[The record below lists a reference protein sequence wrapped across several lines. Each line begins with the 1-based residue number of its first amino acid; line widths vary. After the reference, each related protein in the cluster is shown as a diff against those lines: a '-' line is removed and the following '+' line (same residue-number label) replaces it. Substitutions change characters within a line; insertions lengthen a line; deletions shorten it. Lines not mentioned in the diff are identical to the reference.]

1 LVFPCDGLIANTFL
15 LPEGQFP
22 DLNHVQ
28 VQVVVCRSRLGEDS
42 LHDRAQRCRIVGRDH
57 DSEAVETGS
66 ITLHQARGD
75 HPRQGG
81 GYLMWTARRVED
93 VHQELPTDV
102 DSREPGVLFLG

>member
-1 LVFPCDGLIANTFL
+1 L

-57 DSEAVETGS
+57 DPEAVETAS
-66 ITLHQARGD
+66 VTFHEARGD
-75 HPRQGG
+75 DDRQGG
-81 GYLMWTARRVED
+81 GDLVWIRRHVKD